1 MILAYVTGVKDE
13 KRSKNLVLV
22 SCKYS
27 KTYTKLGIIIC
38 HRCESLFSLQ
48 SKKLNVWKNVV
59 LLKKS
64 GDNHRKTTFHHI
76 YVTGSHNV
84 THSTI
89 APSSL
94 NPLSTPGLHMQV
106 PAWMIMTF
114 FIKIKGEKRPINLV
128 LVSHKYLQ
136 RNTNFGIKFCHGS
149 LSLLLLQSESYKIE
163 CCVKNCG
170 CIEKIRWKS
179 DKKHILSHLCDC

>member
-1 MILAYVTGVKDE
+1 M
-13 KRSKNLVLV
+13 VLV

-27 KTYTKLGIIIC
+27 KTNTKLGIIIC
-38 HRCESLFSLQ
+38 CRCQSLFSLQ

-59 LLKKS
+59 LFKKS

-76 YVTGSHNV
+76 YVTVSHNV

-89 APSSL
+89 ADMLIYMFYLDTPLL
-94 NPLSTPGLHMQV
+94 NQLTTPGLHMQV
-106 PAWMIMTF
+106 SAWMIMTF